1 MRLGRTCTSETVSD
15 SDFYSFDKALDKLS
29 LDEEDL
35 KRLISA
41 GEIRAFRDGS
51 KMRLRAEDVSRVA
64 QDLGAVDESDA
75 GEVLEV
81 EEVSFDGDD
90 GMVTTQLSEED
101 TLLDDGFELEEVE
114 MEEAAPAA
122 APRARAG
129 RASSARAA
137 AEPEAENMSGGLLMA
152 TVVTTGILVFGVAF
166 VFAALDARS
175 SGMTESVVSFFEK

>member
-1 MRLGRTCTSETVSD
+1 MSD

-64 QDLGAVDESDA
+64 QDLGAVDEADA

-81 EEVSFDGDD
+81 EEVGFDGDD

-114 MEEAAPAA
+114 MEEEAPAA
-122 APRARAG
+122 ASARSSSRSSRGAG
-129 RASSARAA
+129 RGQAA
-137 AEPEAENMSGGLLMA
+137 AAPEAEAAQESTGMLALS
-152 TVVTTGILVFGVAF
+152 VVTAALLVYGVAF
-166 VFAALDARS
+166 IFAALDARS
-175 SGMTESVVSFFEK
+175 TSLTDSIVEMVGG